1 MFWQFPGRLFI
12 GCLISLFF
20 SSGVF
25 AAIPDA
31 VWSNWFVT
39 QIEQHPDVIAAKE
52 NMNSVFSSAENLEQ
66 PLYNPELETEYERE
80 EESNN
85 YRVGFN
91 QTIDW
96 WDKRSVRKQQAIFSR
111 TAAKQ
116 AFQVE
121 KQQKVTEALQAIVE
135 WQGASRRA
143 ELAVEQEA
151 QLGTLLDIVQSRQRA
166 GDLGQVDAELT
177 FLGLSRR
184 LNETAQA
191 QARLR
196 QTEARLHELLPD
208 WSSEWSQIP
217 DKLWSGSHMAPDD
230 RWVDEHPTVLAARGE
245 WEILQQS
252 AELARRDAKADP
264 TFGIN
269 AGQSTEGDVAA
280 ITFSI
285 PLNVRNNFSA
295 AARAASQQALSAEAS
310 YRATRRRQQA
320 NISAAHSTLQAY
332 QRQYDRWKSLME
344 GRGERS
350 GSLLEKQW
358 TGGDLSTTEYL
369 LALQQRTE
377 GLLAGI
383 ELSTEFQLARI
394 EWLFQSGQINTALA
408 QSTK

>member
-1 MFWQFPGRLFI
+1 MRGQPMSWHIPGRLFI

-20 SSGVF
+20 SNGVI

-31 VWSNWFVT
+31 IWSNWFVT

-96 WDKRSVRKQQAIFSR
+96 WDKRGVRKQQAIFSR

-116 AFQVE
+116 AFQAE
-121 KQQKVTEALQAIVE
+121 KQQKVNEALQAIVE

-143 ELAVEQEA
+143 ELAAEQEA
-151 QLGTLLDIVQSRQRA
+151 QLGTLLDLVQRRQRS

-177 FLGLSRR
+177 FLGFSSR
-184 LNETAQA
+184 LNETALA

-196 QTEARLHELLPD
+196 QTEARLGELLPD
-208 WSSEWSQIP
+208 WSPKWSQIP
-217 DKLWSGSHMAPDD
+217 DKLWSSGHMAPDD
-230 RWVDEHPTVLAARGE
+230 RWVDEHPSVLAARGH
-245 WEILQQS
+245 WQILQQS
-252 AELARRDAKADP
+252 AELARRDTKADP
-264 TFGIN
+264 TFGVN

-285 PLNVRNNFSA
+285 PLNVRNDFSA

-310 YRATRRRQQA
+310 YRAT
-320 NISAAHSTLQAY
+320 
-332 QRQYDRWKSLME
+332 
-344 GRGERS
+344 
-350 GSLLEKQW
+350 
-358 TGGDLSTTEYL
+358 
-369 LALQQRTE
+369 
-377 GLLAGI
+377 
-383 ELSTEFQLARI
+383 
-394 EWLFQSGQINTALA
+394 
-408 QSTK
+408 